1 MKADP
6 ESRAGCD
13 ARHRASFLSPNRTAP
28 NRDVQGRG
36 RDGYDVPDHAFN
48 VGWERV
54 IAVNEQ
60 IGDGIV
66 AGLAVRH
73 RVSGARDGS
82 RERENSA
89 RNYSLQKLVDS
100 Y

>member
-1 MKADP
+1 MAP
-6 ESRAGCD
+6 SWRQLT
-13 ARHRASFLSPNRTAP
+13 LSCEIAN
-28 NRDVQGRG
+28 
-36 RDGYDVPDHAFN
+36 VPDHAFN